1 MNTIKIDKQKTAVKM
16 IAHRGL
22 SGLERENTCA
32 AFVAAGNRE
41 TYWGIETDIHCT
53 ADGKFVIIHDDTTT
67 RVTGVE
73 MTVEATDFDTLRSL
87 RLLDKNAD
95 GSRWDL
101 VLPTLEEYISVCKK
115 YDKVAVLEL
124 KNPMPEEAVC
134 EIIRAV
140 EAMDYAEHMVVIS
153 FSFDNMVF
161 LRKHYPEQKAQ
172 FLLSKWE
179 DQWLPKLQEY
189 NLGLDIKHL
198 EITPELVEK
207 IHGIGQQIN
216 CWTVDT
222 PEDAARVIAC
232 GVDYITSNILE

>member
-1 MNTIKIDKQKTAVKM
+1 MNTIKIDKQGTSVKM

-22 SGLERENTCA
+22 SGLERENTAA

-41 TYWGIETDIHCT
+41 AYWGIETDIHCT

-67 RVTGVE
+67 RVSGKTY
-73 MTVEATDFDTLRSL
+73 TVEDTDFDILRSL
-87 RLLDKNAD
+87 RLLDKGDDNT
-95 GSRWDL
+95 RWDL
-101 VLPTLEEYISVCKK
+101 VLPTLQEYISICKK

-124 KNPMPEEAVC
+124 KNPMPEEAIV
-134 EIIRAV
+134 EIIKAV

-161 LRKHYPEQKAQ
+161 LRKHFPDQNAQ
-172 FLLSKWE
+172 FLLVGWDDKWLE
-179 DQWLPKLQEY
+179 KLQEY
-189 NLGLDIKHL
+189 NLGLDIKFTAV
-198 EITPELVEK
+198 TPALVNK
-207 IHGIGQQIN
+207 VHAIGQEVN

-232 GVDYITSNILE
+232 GVDYITTNILE

>member
-1 MNTIKIDKQKTAVKM
+1 MNTIKIDKQGTNVKM

-53 ADGKFVIIHDDTTT
+53 ADGKYVIIHDDTTT
-67 RVTGVE
+67 RVSGVE
-73 MTVEATDFDTLRSL
+73 MTVEETDFDTLRSL
-87 RLLDKNAD
+87 RLLDKERE
-95 GSRWDL
+95 GTRWDL
-101 VLPTLEEYISVCKK
+101 VLPTLEEYISICKK

-153 FSFDNMVF
+153 FSFDNMVY
-161 LRKHYPEQKAQ
+161 LRKNFPNQKAQ
-172 FLLSKWE
+172 
-179 DQWLPKLQEY
+179 
-189 NLGLDIKHL
+189 
-198 EITPELVEK
+198 
-207 IHGIGQQIN
+207 
-216 CWTVDT
+216 
-222 PEDAARVIAC
+222 
-232 GVDYITSNILE
+232 

>member
-1 MNTIKIDKQKTAVKM
+1 MNTIKLDKQDTNVKM

-67 RVTGVE
+67 RVSGVE
-73 MTVEATDFDTLRSL
+73 MTVEETDFDTLRSL
-87 RLLDKNAD
+87 RLLDKERE
-95 GSRWDL
+95 GTRWDL
-101 VLPTLEEYISVCKK
+101 VLPTLEEYISICKK
-115 YDKVAVLEL
+115 YGKVAVLEL

-161 LRKHYPEQKAQ
+161 LRKNFPKQKAQ
-172 FLLSKWE
+172 FLLSGWDDK
-179 DQWLPKLQEY
+179 WLPELKEY
-189 NLGLDIKHL
+189 DLGLDIRHTA
-198 EITPELVEK
+198 ITAELVEK
-207 IHGIGQQIN
+207 IHSIGQEIN

-222 PEDAARVIAC
+222 LEDAARVIAC
-232 GVDYITSNILE
+232 GVDYITTNILE